1 MKKLLWWL
9 LVLMMVVGLL
19 AGCGTSSVEQEGA
32 DTGSNASMFIKVESD
47 TYWNV
52 VYHRDTKVMY
62 AVSEGS
68 YNRGT
73 FTLLVDADGKPL
85 LWEG

>member
-1 MKKLLWWL
+1 MKKIFGWL
-9 LVLMMVVGLL
+9 LALVMVLAL

-32 DTGSNASMFIKVESD
+32 DTGSNASMFVEVESAMNW
-47 TYWNV
+47 YV

-62 AVSEGS
+62 AVSDGS
-68 YNRGT
+68 YNHGT
-73 FTLLVDADGKPL
+73 FTMLVDADGKPL

>member
-1 MKKLLWWL
+1 MKKIFAWL
-9 LVLMMVVGLL
+9 LGLMLMVGLL
-19 AGCGTSSVEQEGA
+19 AGCGTSAVETE
-32 DTGSNASMFIKVESD
+32 TGDSDASMFVEAESAMN
-47 TYWNV
+47 WCV

-62 AVSEGS
+62 AVSDGS

-73 FTLLVDADGKPL
+73 FTLLVDADGKPM